1 MPKPR
6 YDEDEN
12 VSRHAAAEASDCL
25 EMESKYGWELKRIE
39 ELPEAPNQV
48 FEVDCVFE
56 GKTEFPK
63 SYYDSEKE
71 NGKDA

>member
-12 VSRHAAAEASDCL
+12 VSRHAATSKDGCM
-25 EMESKYGWELKRIE
+25 EMERKYGWKLIE
-39 ELPEAPNQV
+39 IEPTPEDPI
-48 FEVDCVFE
+48 FKVDCVFA

-63 SYYDSEKE
+63 PHYE
-71 NGKDA
+71 NEQESK

>member
-12 VSRHAAAEASDCL
+12 VSRHAAADEGCCE
-25 EMESKYGWELKRIE
+25 EMERNYGWNLVRVE
-39 ELPEAPNQV
+39 ETEDSILD
-48 FEVDCVFE
+48 VDCVFE

-63 SYYDSEKE
+63 SYYDTDKE
-71 NGKDA
+71 ED

>member
-12 VSRHAAAEASDCL
+12 KSRHAAVDEDCCEEMAE
-25 EMESKYGWELKRIE
+25 KYSWQLVDVEKTGDPIL
-39 ELPEAPNQV
+39 
-48 FEVDCVFE
+48 EVDCVFE

-63 SYYDSEKE
+63 SYYDTQKE
-71 NGKDA
+71 QD

>member
-1 MPKPR
+1 MAKPR
-6 YDEDEN
+6 YDEDED
-12 VSRHAAAEASDCL
+12 VSRHAAAEASNCL

-39 ELPEAPNQV
+39 ELPETPNQV

-63 SYYDSEKE
+63 SYYDTDS
-71 NGKDA
+71 

>member
-39 ELPEAPNQV
+39 VLPETPNPV

-63 SYYDSEKE
+63 SYQDTDKE
-71 NGKDA
+71 EENDA